1 MKKII
6 IVLMLLL
13 TTTSFAHAQSKP
25 FFDWGA
31 RGSTQQSYFG
41 GGGGGGNV
49 RDLRSLV
56 SFTIDYINI
65 GIGLIMSFATI
76 AFVYNIVMY
85 FVVKNEEKR
94 AEASQYLI
102 YSIIGLAVIVSF
114 WGLVNVVTSTFGLQN
129 TRPQIQQLY
138 FR

>member
-25 FFDWGA
+25 FFDWGV
-31 RGSTQQSYFG
+31 RGGSQQSYFG

-85 FVVKNEEKR
+85 FVVKNEKNR

-114 WGLVNVVTSTFGLQN
+114 WGLVNVVTGTFGLQN